1 MVNLDLNQINYI
13 EAANT
18 KHPSRTEE
26 RGREERL
33 EIGVM
38 GGMVNI

>member
-26 RGREERL
+26 RGRG
-33 EIGVM
+33 EIRDWSHGWN
-38 GGMVNI
+38 G